1 MKGSSGVGGP
11 ASSRR
16 REIVTAAAR
25 LFEER
30 GYHHTSMDD
39 IAAAVGI
46 KKPTLYHHVP
56 SKGQILLW
64 IHDDLADDLHERLQ
78 ARVDAGE
85 SPAAILLGVLSD
97 HLEHLDREPAN
108 LRAYYEHRR
117 ELPAGEGDGS
127 LLRRDEYFAAVRDV
141 VARGVGS
148 GDFAVT
154 DPTLTTLAFF
164 GMCNWSYQW
173 YRPDGPMSAQ
183 EIALS
188 FWQCFLSGIAATRT
202 GPAP

>member
-1 MKGSSGVGGP
+1 MDGGA

-25 LFEER
+25 LFDER

-56 SKGQILLW
+56 SKGRILQW
-64 IHDDLADDLHERLQ
+64 IHDDLADDLHARLC
-78 ARVDAGE
+78 ARIDAGAP
-85 SPAAILLGVLSD
+85 PAAVLLGVIAD
-97 HLEHLDREPAN
+97 HLDAMDREPAN
-108 LRAYYEHRR
+108 LRAYYEHHR
-117 ELPAGEGDGS
+117 ELPVEDDLGS
-127 LLRRDEYFAAVRDV
+127 RRRRDEYFDRVHEVVVRG
-141 VARGVGS
+141 VAR

-154 DPTLTTLAFF
+154 DTHLTTLAFF
-164 GMCNWSYQW
+164 GVCNWAYQW
-173 YRPDGPMSAQ
+173 YRPGGASSPH
-183 EIALS
+183 EIAVS